1 MDITAVSGFIS
12 DAQAA
17 AVTIDLAV
25 TVLIFAVKAT
35 KWLRRAG

>member
-17 AVTIDLAV
+17 AVTIGLAV